1 MAAVVAYYLSEVAPP
16 DERRTQIKRADVE
29 RYFKQARFRFPAAP
43 GNVLPN
49 ATAAGY
55 FDSAQRGSYVLNPVG
70 YNLVVHTLPRGVPEE
85 GPGKAAKAA
94 QFEIGRQEAL
104 TKSRE
109 EEGRP
114 LAVSDQDDDAW
125 SDFWDALA
133 RLESAVNRSKAVNVN
148 AKPLRESASGLVQ
161 QYFRD
166 VKPGLSALGIP
177 DDETGILDLQM
188 QALLTLANTPNA
200 RKSYRRVLG
209 AAADE
214 KPRLTILREV
224 QIGRAA
230 RLGTDAQH
238 LTGIEQLLPSS
249 AIGAG
254 IPGSTGRPRQPKSIL
269 ETIDMDSYRVE
280 KQAAVAIQLEDS
292 DSEIGPVPTSAGGGK
307 PEPELDLLSNIVGA
321 FNEEFGDIDWDD
333 VDRVRRMITEEIPDR
348 VAADTA
354 YQNAIAN
361 SDKQNARIEHD
372 KVLGRVIV
380 NLMRD
385 DTQLFKQFN
394 DNEQFKRWLGETV
407 FALTYS

>member
-1 MAAVVAYYLSEVAPP
+1 MSIGGPHE
-16 DERRTQIKRADVE
+16 
-29 RYFKQARFRFPAAP
+29 
-43 GNVLPN
+43 VLPPH
-49 ATAAGY
+49 G
-55 FDSAQRGSYVLNPVG
+55 
-70 YNLVVHTLPRGVPEE
+70 
-85 GPGKAAKAA
+85 
-94 QFEIGRQEAL
+94 
-104 TKSRE
+104 
-109 EEGRP
+109 
-114 LAVSDQDDDAW
+114 
-125 SDFWDALA
+125 
-133 RLESAVNRSKAVNVN
+133 
-148 AKPLRESASGLVQ
+148 
-161 QYFRD
+161 
-166 VKPGLSALGIP
+166 
-177 DDETGILDLQM
+177 
-188 QALLTLANTPNA
+188 
-200 RKSYRRVLG
+200 
-209 AAADE
+209 
-214 KPRLTILREV
+214 
-224 QIGRAA
+224 
-230 RLGTDAQH
+230 
-238 LTGIEQLLPSS
+238 
-249 AIGAG
+249 
-254 IPGSTGRPRQPKSIL
+254 IL

-333 VDRVRRMITEEIPDR
+333 VDRVRRMITDEIPDR